1 MSQVRLYLD
10 EDSMRRSLVFA
21 LRARNLDVLTA
32 AEAKM
37 INREDDDHLAAA
49 SALGRTLF
57 THNTADYCVLDQQ
70 WIQRKRTHSGI
81 VVAPQQRY
89 SVGEEM
95 RRIMRLISQRTAP
108 RDAMPV
114 GVHFQLGLG
123 QRVDRLE
130 AEIADLKRQFIEFK
144 FE

>member
-21 LRARNLDVLTA
+21 LRARNVDVLTA
-32 AEAKM
+32 AEANM
-37 INREDDDHLAAA
+37 INREDGDHLAAA

-57 THNTADYCVLDQQ
+57 THNTADYCALHRQ

-81 VVAPQQRY
+81 IVAPQQRF

-95 RRIMRLISQRTAP
+95 RRIMRLISQRTSEE
-108 RDAMPV
+108 M
-114 GVHFQLGLG
+114 LC
-123 QRVDRLE
+123 RLE
-130 AEIADLKRQFIEFK
+130 FISSWA
-144 FE
+144 